1 MRCRASAYFSSF
13 FAMSE
18 KKTFVI
24 AGPCSVESREQL
36 FSIVNTLSA
45 IPQVGM
51 IRCGVWK
58 PRTRPGG
65 FEGLGEEALRWIRE
79 LRADH
84 GFDHVRFAC
93 EVARPEHVSMALKY
107 GVDAVWVGAR
117 TTANPFLVQELAE
130 ALSGS
135 RVAVMVKNAPN
146 PDVKLWMGAIER
158 FLKVGIADVRAVHRG
173 FDVYKNSG
181 YRNAPLWEA
190 PIELRRA
197 MPQVPIICD
206 PSHIAGRKEPLQQ
219 LSQTALDLGFDGL
232 MLEVHPSPSTALT
245 DADQQLCPS
254 DFEVLLRSLVLRSTD
269 ELVADEELRV
279 LRGKI
284 DQIDEQLL
292 QLLVERLNVS
302 SQIADVK
309 ERCNMAVFQP
319 KRWDWVLQQRQ
330 ELASQ
335 MGLDSEFV
343 KEIFEK
349 IHAES
354 VRTQQEIL
362 NG

>member
-1 MRCRASAYFSSF
+1 MP
-13 FAMSE
+13 E
-18 KKTFVI
+18 KQTFVI

-36 FSIVNTLSA
+36 FSIVGTLSA

-65 FEGLGEEALRWIRE
+65 FEGLGEEALRWIQE
-79 LRADH
+79 LRADR
-84 GFDHVRFAC
+84 GFEHVRFAC
-93 EVARPEHVSMALKY
+93 EVARPEHVNMALKY
-107 GVDAVWVGAR
+107 GIDAVWVGAR
-117 TTANPFLVQELAE
+117 TTANPFMVQELAE
-130 ALSGS
+130 SLGGS
-135 RVAVMVKNAPN
+135 RVSVMVKNAPN

-158 FLKVGIADVRAVHRG
+158 FVKVGIADVRAVHRG

-181 YRNAPLWEA
+181 YRNAPLWEV

-197 MPQVPIICD
+197 MPEIPIICD
-206 PSHIAGRKEPLQQ
+206 PSHIAGRREPLRQ

-232 MLEVHPSPSTALT
+232 MLEVHPQPSTALT
-245 DADQQLCPS
+245 DVDQQLHPA
-254 DFEVLLRSLVLRSTD
+254 DFQSLLNDLVLRSTED
-269 ELVADEELRV
+269 VVNDEELRL
-279 LRGKI
+279 LRGQI

-292 QLLVERLNVS
+292 HLLEERLSVS
-302 SQIADVK
+302 VKIADVK
-309 ERCNMAVFQP
+309 ERSNMAVFQP
-319 KRWDWVLQQRQ
+319 KRWDWVLTQRL

-335 MGLDSEFV
+335 LGLDAAFV

-354 VRTQQEIL
+354 VRTQQESIK
-362 NG
+362 